1 MNPRKI
7 VLTFTTLFISFA
19 TLLLIS
25 VAASAQTPS
34 INKMLNMGQTQPQDP
49 STLPVSRSSKKGE
62 LKRTAPPFSPARL
75 ADDGNNGWK
84 IVSGWKMQS
93 SQEVDKTGMLPI
105 SRGYDTAGWY
115 DATVPGTVLTTLVDC
130 GVYPDPYYG
139 LNNMEIPDTLCR
151 MDWWYRVE
159 IDIPREKR
167 KAMTSLI
174 FKGINYRAEVWF
186 NGKRL
191 GTVSGA
197 FVRGIF
203 DITGLVSYDEPNVLA
218 VRIIPPNNPGIAH
231 EESVAAGMG
240 KNGGLMCL
248 DGPTFFASEG
258 WDWIPAIRDRNMGLW
273 QDVLLEFHG
282 EVTAGDPQIISD
294 LPLPDTTSADITV
307 NVPLHN
313 HSSSAKEVEVRVAFD
328 GISVGKRVTVPP
340 GADTEAVFASDEFP
354 ALNMRAPKLWWPN
367 GMGGQHLYNAEIT
380 VECDGGL
387 SDVCKVRFG
396 VREYEYMLRVADK
409 DNAEFDISFNPTAA
423 YRANNDIFDNVNVKR
438 TRAFKS
444 EHYLSRLLVAPDSPG
459 ISVSGY
465 TASPHILVRINGRDV
480 FCKGGNWGMD
490 DGMKR
495 VSRERLE
502 PYFQLHKFQ
511 NFNMIRNWTGQTT
524 EDVFYE
530 LCDEY
535 GMMVFND
542 FWMSSTMFNVPPA
555 DNDLLMRNAED
566 VVRRYRNHP
575 SIAVWSARNEGF
587 APKEIEV
594 RLSRMLAETDGTRHY
609 LPSSTNINT
618 GLSGPWTNFM
628 PETYTDP
635 KYYRSVYGFRS
646 EIGYSSA
653 PTYRTLSKFME
664 PEDRWP
670 MGDVWSY
677 HDWHSNGW
685 PDYDKYVGTLSGMY
699 GEFTDAK
706 EFCDWSQIENY
717 RVWRTMC
724 EAWNGEL
731 WEDATGV
738 LLWMSHPA
746 WPSTVWQ
753 TYTYDCETTGAYYAT
768 KKACEPEHI
777 QLNLSTKLIQLLNF
791 TREDRTYTAAY
802 SVYSPEGRL
811 LETDSKEIS
820 VKSDGVSDWCDLTEQ
835 LKAGL
840 RLVRLTLRDASG
852 KTVSINDYW
861 TDNKKEPDYLPLRN
875 TGAADVEI
883 VKTTRKKDGTV
894 QVRLRNRSENIALGV
909 KLNLQKKESG
919 DYILPAFFSDG
930 FFNMLPW
937 EEREI
942 VLYNCA
948 DMKNSYVSAE
958 WNNIRTNQTQ
968 TK

>member
-1 MNPRKI
+1 
-7 VLTFTTLFISFA
+7 
-19 TLLLIS
+19 
-25 VAASAQTPS
+25 
-34 INKMLNMGQTQPQDP
+34 MGQTQPQDP
-49 STLPVSRSSKKGE
+49 ATLPVSRSSKKGE
-62 LKRTAPPFSPARL
+62 LRRTTPPFSPARL
-75 ADDGNNGWK
+75 VDDGNYAWK

-93 SQEVDKTGMLPI
+93 SEEVDKTGLLPMKNE
-105 SRGYDTAGWY
+105 YNTDNWY
-115 DATVPGTVLTTLVDC
+115 DATIPGTVLTTLVNC

-139 LNNMEIPDTLCR
+139 LNNMEIPDTLYK

-159 IDIPREKR
+159 LDIPRDKEQLK
-167 KAMTSLI
+167 TTLI

-186 NGKRL
+186 NQKRV
-191 GTVSGA
+191 GTISGA

-203 DITGLVSYDEPNVLA
+203 DITGLINYDKPNVLA
-218 VRIIPPNNPGIAH
+218 VRIMPPNNPGIAH

-258 WDWIPAIRDRNMGLW
+258 WDWIPAIRDRNMGIW
-273 QDVLLEFHG
+273 QDVLLKFHG
-282 EVTAGDPQIISD
+282 DVTIGDPQVISD
-294 LPLPDTTSADITV
+294 LPLPDTTYADMTI

-313 HSSSAKEVEVRVAFD
+313 RSASPKEAEVQVAFN
-328 GISVGKRVTVPP
+328 GINVSKKITVPA
-340 GADTEAVFASDEFP
+340 GSDIEAVLSPDEFP
-354 ALNMRAPKLWWPN
+354 TLKMQNPKLWWPN
-367 GMGGQHLYNAEIT
+367 GMGEQNLYNADIT
-380 VECDGGL
+380 VKCNGEL
-387 SDVCKVRFG
+387 SDSRKVRFG

-409 DNAEFDISFNPTAA
+409 DSKDKEFDINFNPTAA
-423 YRANNDIFDNVNVKR
+423 YRAETDIFDNVNVKR

-444 EHYLSRLLVAPDSPG
+444 EHYLARLRVGTDTPG
-459 ISVSGY
+459 ISVSEY
-465 TASPHILVRINGRDV
+465 TASPHIVVRINGRDV

-502 PYFQLHKFQ
+502 PYFKLHKFQ
-511 NFNMIRNWTGQTT
+511 NFNMIRNWTGQST

-555 DNDLLMRNAED
+555 NNDLFMSNATD
-566 VVRRYRNHP
+566 VVQRYRNHP
-575 SIAVWSARNEGF
+575 SIAIWSARNEGF
-587 APKEIEV
+587 APKELEV
-594 RLSRMLAETDGTRHY
+594 RLAHMLATVDGTRHY

-618 GLSGPWTNFM
+618 GLSGPWNNFM

-635 KYYRSVYGFRS
+635 GYFRSVYGFRS

-653 PTYRTLSKFME
+653 PTYRTLVKFME

-685 PDYDKYVGTLSGMY
+685 PDYDKYVKTLAKMY
-699 GEFTDAK
+699 GDFADAK

-753 TYTYDCETTGAYYAT
+753 TYTYDGETTGAYYAT

-777 QLNLSTKLIQLLNF
+777 QLNLSTKLVQLLNF
-791 TREDRTYTAAY
+791 TRTDKEYTAAY
-802 SVYSPEGRL
+802 AIYSPEGKL
-811 LETDSKEIS
+811 LSTDKKKIA
-820 VKSDGVSDWCDLTEQ
+820 VKANGVSDWCELAEQ
-835 LKAGL
+835 LKDGL
-840 RLVRLTLRDASG
+840 RLVRLTLQDKSG
-852 KTVSINDYW
+852 KTVSLNDYW
-861 TDNKKEPDYLPLRN
+861 VDKTKDPNYLPLRKM
-875 TGAADVEI
+875 GAANVEI
-883 VKTTRKKDGTV
+883 VRTTPKKDGTV
-894 QVRLRNRSENIALGV
+894 LVKLRNRSENIALGV
-909 KLNLQKKESG
+909 KLNLQNKQND

-930 FFNMLPW
+930 FFNMLPG
-937 EEREI
+937 EEREV
-942 VLYNCA
+942 VLHNPT
-948 DMKNSYVSAE
+948 DLKTSYISAE
-958 WNNIRTNQTQ
+958 WNNR
-968 TK
+968 